1 MEIKYVKM
9 PISVEE
15 KKEYHAQGFR
25 VVDARFAPEG
35 AEVEGA
41 EVEGD
46 KPKRKP
52 RRNTV
57 DDEE

>member
-35 AEVEGA
+35 AEVEG
-41 EVEGD
+41 D